1 MSYVHLLVSMVSP
14 SNSSFQKYTSAG
26 SVTLLLEEELLL
38 DSSLDELRMT
48 FEEELLL
55 DPIAAL
61 QDDDVVEGTELEE
74 FVAIRE
80 ELDFTSLLE
89 ENWRSPVKPGMT
101 EEEMLASLLEVLNSV
116 DELVELSLAFGI
128 ALVGKLL
135 ESEEHAKNPTLAA
148 VTIIRDVAN
157 FLNIL

>member
-1 MSYVHLLVSMVSP
+1 M
-14 SNSSFQKYTSAG
+14 
-26 SVTLLLEEELLL
+26 TLLLEEELLL

-61 QDDDVVEGTELEE
+61 QDDDVAEGIEDDNEDSLDEIRMTFEEELLLDPIAALQDDDVAEGTEDDNEDS
-74 FVAIRE
+74 F
-80 ELDFTSLLE
+80 
-89 ENWRSPVKPGMT
+89 
-101 EEEMLASLLEVLNSV
+101 
-116 DELVELSLAFGI
+116 DELRMTF
-128 ALVGKLL
+128 VGKLL

>member
-1 MSYVHLLVSMVSP
+1 M
-14 SNSSFQKYTSAG
+14 
-26 SVTLLLEEELLL
+26 LL

-61 QDDDVVEGTELEE
+61 QDDDVAEETEDDNEDSLDELRMTFEEELLLDSSLEE
-74 FVAIRE
+74 
-80 ELDFTSLLE
+80 L
-89 ENWRSPVKPGMT
+89 GM
-101 EEEMLASLLEVLNSV
+101 
-116 DELVELSLAFGI
+116 AF
-128 ALVGKLL
+128 VGKLL

>member
-1 MSYVHLLVSMVSP
+1 M
-14 SNSSFQKYTSAG
+14 
-26 SVTLLLEEELLL
+26 LL

-61 QDDDVVEGTELEE
+61 QDDDVAEGTEDDNEDSLDELGMTFE
-74 FVAIRE
+74 E
-80 ELDFTSLLE
+80 ELLLDSSL
-89 ENWRSPVKPGMT
+89 
-101 EEEMLASLLEVLNSV
+101 
-116 DELVELSLAFGI
+116 DELRMTFGEELLLDSSPEELGMAF
-128 ALVGKLL
+128 VGKLL